1 VLLVDDHPVVR
12 SGLRSC
18 LSARANLSVIGE
30 AEDGMQAV
38 RLAKELSPDVVVMDL
53 DMPRM
58 DGLAAAQAMRREMP
72 QIRVLI
78 LSMHGDADY
87 VMRIVQCGASGFVLK
102 DVLPDEL
109 VRAIEAVHT
118 GGSYFSPSVAQVA
131 LNQFVR
137 GRDGDDPEVQL
148 LTNRERD
155 VLVRVAQGL
164 SNKEIASSLNIGVR
178 TVETHR
184 ERIMRKL
191 NVHTIAGLT
200 RFALAKKYISLN
212 DTTGR

>member
-1 VLLVDDHPVVR
+1 
-12 SGLRSC
+12 
-18 LSARANLSVIGE
+18 
-30 AEDGMQAV
+30 
-38 RLAKELSPDVVVMDL
+38 
-53 DMPRM
+53 
-58 DGLAAAQAMRREMP
+58 MRRELP
-72 QIRVLI
+72 NVKVLI
-78 LSMHGDADY
+78 LSMHSDSDY
-87 VMRIVQCGASGFVLK
+87 VMRIVQCGASGYVLK
-102 DVLPDEL
+102 NVCPDEL
-109 VRAIEAVHT
+109 VQAIEAVHG

-137 GRDGDDPEVQL
+137 GRDGDDPDAQL

-164 SNKEIASSLNIGVR
+164 SNKEIASSLSIGVR

-212 DTTGR
+212 DTALR